1 MEARTEVLQ
10 KRSNSRERSVPDIGE
25 SCQSGNEAS
34 RDARK
39 LARSIWSLPWV

>member
-1 MEARTEVLQ
+1 MKARTEVLQ
-10 KRSNSRERSVPDIGE
+10 KRSNSRDRWVSDIGE
-25 SCQSGNEAS
+25 TYQSGNEAS